1 MARRAP
7 RARGLD
13 RRQLRQ
19 RLAAGETPLLGT
31 VREAVADA
39 GGGEL
44 EERAIAAGSD
54 LRQYAAAG
62 IPTLHYGPG
71 DLRMAHGPRERVPIA
86 DVVLAARAFTLLA
99 MRTAGVR

>member
-1 MARRAP
+1 MGVSWLGGSFAS
-7 RARGLD
+7 G
-13 RRQLRQ
+13 QLPP
-19 RLAAGETPLLGT
+19 GHPLLDD
-31 VREAVADA
+31 VRAAVRDA
-39 GGGEL
+39 GGGPL
-44 EERAIAAGSD
+44 PERALSAGSD

-71 DLRMAHGPRERVPIA
+71 DLRLAHGPRERVPIA